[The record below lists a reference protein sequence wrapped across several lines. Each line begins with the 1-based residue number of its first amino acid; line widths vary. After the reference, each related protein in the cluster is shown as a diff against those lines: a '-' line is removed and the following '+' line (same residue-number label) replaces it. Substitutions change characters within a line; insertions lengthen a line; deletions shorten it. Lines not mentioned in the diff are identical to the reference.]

1 MRTSAGRW
9 QRFALGIFLIL
20 MFAGCGISLSPP
32 GLTSYPPLSCDS
44 FTEPYW
50 QEFTFG
56 VDSTDNVDDVVAR
69 IARLWDLDSARVQI
83 EPMSEKVVAVQWQV
97 EFHDGAD
104 PRYSASFHE
113 DSKLTSVF
121 FQWWNRKPT
130 LALVIDCL
138 GFPEH
143 YTAYYRQDIEAR
155 SMSIDLWYPGKGFV
169 VGGYSFHGGDLPPV
183 IRPEYRMSNFVAT
196 TPGDLEQMIS
206 TMYDPTP
213 AVFAKFLCPLRPWPG
228 SLEAI
233 EVESF
238 LENPRCEV

>member
-1 MRTSAGRW
+1 MRTFAGCW
-9 QRFALGIFLIL
+9 QRFVLGIFLVL
-20 MFAGCGISLSPP
+20 TLTGCVVPLPP
-32 GLTSYPPLSCDS
+32 SRLTSDPPLSCDS

-50 QEFTFG
+50 REFTFG
-56 VDSTDNVDDVVAR
+56 VDSTDSVDDVVAK
-69 IARLWDLDSARVQI
+69 IVRLWDLDSARVQI
-83 EPMSEKVVAVQWQV
+83 EPMSEKGVVIQWQV

-104 PRYSASFHE
+104 LRYSAYFHE
-113 DSKLTSVF
+113 DSKLSSVF

-143 YTAYYRQDIEAR
+143 YAAYYKQDIEAR
-155 SMSIDLWYPGKGFV
+155 SMNIDLWYTGKGFFV
-169 VGGYSFHGGDLPPV
+169 RGYSLHGEVLPPA
-183 IRPEYRMSNFVAT
+183 IRPEHRMDSFVAT
-196 TPGDLEQMIS
+196 TPGELEHMIS

-213 AVFAKFLCPLRPWPG
+213 AVLAKILCPLRPWPG

-238 LENPRCEV
+238 IENARCGF

>member
-1 MRTSAGRW
+1 MKTLAGRW

-20 MFAGCGISLSPP
+20 TLMGCVVPLPP
-32 GLTSYPPLSCDS
+32 SRLTSYPPLSCDS
-44 FTEPYW
+44 FTESYW

-69 IARLWDLDSARVQI
+69 IVKLWNLDSTRVDT
-83 EPMSEKVVAVQWQV
+83 EAEEKYIGISWQV

-104 PRYSASFHE
+104 PRYTAHFHEEMKLTAVSFH
-113 DSKLTSVF
+113 
-121 FQWWNRKPT
+121 WWNRKPT

-143 YTAYYRQDIEAR
+143 YAAYYRQDIEAR
-155 SMSIDLWYPGKGFV
+155 SMAIDLWYTGKGFV
-169 VGGYSFHGGDLPPV
+169 VRGYSLHGEVMPPV
-183 IRPEYRMSNFVAT
+183 IRPEYRMDNFVAT

-206 TMYDPTP
+206 TMYDTTP
-213 AVFAKFLCPLRPWPG
+213 AVFARILCPIRPWPG
-228 SLEAI
+228 SIEAI

-238 LENPRCEV
+238 LENPRCKL